1 MGLWRILHPPTG
13 KEGQQPT
20 YVVATGSVP
29 KRPRARSP
37 LRRRRFY
44 RPSLS
49 QTVFEI
55 ADLPFLPSPSSER
68 EGRNEDRRTLSQ
80 TEEGREGRE
89 GGRLD
94 GISDHLQRGGGGT
107 VRRPPFCTGLLQP
120 SNSYYSVN
128 HDVVSILAPNNFP
141 YKLAFPWK
149 LA

>member
-37 LRRRRFY
+37 LRRRRRRFY

-55 ADLPFLPSPSSER
+55 ADLPSFLPFLQER

-80 TEEGREGRE
+80 TEEGRERE
-89 GGRLD
+89 GGE
-94 GISDHLQRGGGGT
+94 GGWMGYLIIFNAAAAAQFVGL
-107 VRRPPFCTGLLQP
+107 PPPPPPLLLLKNF
-120 SNSYYSVN
+120 SN
-128 HDVVSILAPNNFP
+128 
-141 YKLAFPWK
+141 
-149 LA
+149 

>member
-55 ADLPFLPSPSSER
+55 ADLPFLPSPFLQERER
-68 EGRNEDRRTLSQ
+68 EGTKIGEPYLRRRK
-80 TEEGREGRE
+80 EERE
-89 GGRLD
+89 GGREVGWD
-94 GISDHLQRGGGGT
+94 I
-107 VRRPPFCTGLLQP
+107 
-120 SNSYYSVN
+120 
-128 HDVVSILAPNNFP
+128 
-141 YKLAFPWK
+141 
-149 LA
+149 

>member
-20 YVVATGSVP
+20 YVVAIGSVP
-29 KRPRARSP
+29 KRPRARSQ

-55 ADLPFLPSPSSER
+55 ADLPSFLQER

-80 TEEGREGRE
+80 TEEGREGGRE
-89 GGRLD
+89 GGREVGWD
-94 GISDHLQRGGGGT
+94 I
-107 VRRPPFCTGLLQP
+107 
-120 SNSYYSVN
+120 
-128 HDVVSILAPNNFP
+128 
-141 YKLAFPWK
+141 
-149 LA
+149 